1 MGAFILRRLIHSVLT
16 IFGVMILTFLLFRV
30 VSGDIAAVFTGQKGT
45 EQGKADWRHRYGYDR
60 PGLLNVHNRLE
71 LRDLTT
77 GEKPF
82 FLDDAPKK
90 STIVD
95 SLSLTPS
102 DTERGCQLGRHVFG
116 LSPQTPVAGLFPDP
130 PRPRRDVPTPPRRDP
145 TVSPAGMTLLLAG
158 GQTLTADLSGVK
170 TCGELIDRINN
181 AQGNKDAQ
189 TGRPL
194 VRAGISEWRVGGILD
209 SQFVDHL
216 VKSVT
221 FSAHSLKTNEKLT
234 DIIADRAPRSL
245 ALTIPAMVMGW
256 ITAMVI
262 ACFVAY
268 YHGTLIDKVGV
279 FLSVLGMCVP
289 FLAYMIIGQYLMFQI
304 SPVHAFGAEP
314 RGNIYV
320 PIAVMV
326 LAGIGGSVRFYR
338 TVILDETGRD
348 YVRTARA
355 KGASVPSVL
364 FKHVLRNCMLP
375 ILTNLILAIPFLI
388 MGSLLVE
395 SYFGIPGMGDLLLT
409 SIQDRDEPIINAMVF
424 LTALIYTVG
433 LLLTDISY
441 AVFDPRVRL
450 R

>member
-1 MGAFILRRLIHSVLT
+1 
-16 IFGVMILTFLLFRV
+16 
-30 VSGDIAAVFTGQKGT
+30 
-45 EQGKADWRHRYGYDR
+45 
-60 PGLLNVHNRLE
+60 
-71 LRDLTT
+71 
-77 GEKPF
+77 
-82 FLDDAPKK
+82 
-90 STIVD
+90 
-95 SLSLTPS
+95 
-102 DTERGCQLGRHVFG
+102 
-116 LSPQTPVAGLFPDP
+116 
-130 PRPRRDVPTPPRRDP
+130 
-145 TVSPAGMTLLLAG
+145 
-158 GQTLTADLSGVK
+158 
-170 TCGELIDRINN
+170 
-181 AQGNKDAQ
+181 
-189 TGRPL
+189 
-194 VRAGISEWRVGGILD
+194 
-209 SQFVDHL
+209 
-216 VKSVT
+216 
-221 FSAHSLKTNEKLT
+221 
-234 DIIADRAPRSL
+234 
-245 ALTIPAMVMGW
+245 
-256 ITAMVI
+256 MVI